1 VGAQHSDVE
10 RFDALLKSLLSP
22 LEVELCS
29 NQVIRLK
36 NHYKLLLRWNSRINL
51 TSVREP
57 DEIAERHFGE
67 SLFLAQ
73 LLPHEGTVV
82 DIGSGAGFPGFP
94 VSVAR
99 PSLLVTLV
107 ESVRKKAAFLQELAR
122 NEARVKVYAGR
133 FHSVDWKFD
142 WAIWR
147 GVALEGIENDIALC
161 VDRVAA
167 ITSERQA
174 AQWKRRKK
182 LMWEQEQVIPWD
194 KRRVVL
200 VGRSI
205 HVPRET

>member
-1 VGAQHSDVE
+1 MGAQSSDVE
-10 RFDALLKSLLSP
+10 RFDALLKSVIAP
-22 LEVELCS
+22 LEVELGPE
-29 NQVIRLK
+29 QIIRLK

-57 DEIAERHFGE
+57 SEIAERHFGE

-82 DIGSGAGFPGFP
+82 DIGSGAGFPGVP

-99 PSLLVTLV
+99 PALLMTLV
-107 ESVRKKAAFLQELAR
+107 ESVRKKAAFLQELVR
-122 NEARVKVYAGR
+122 NEARVKVHAGR
-133 FHSVDWKFD
+133 FRSVNRNFD

-147 GVALEGIENDIALC
+147 GVALEGIEDDIALR

-167 ITSERQA
+167 ITSEHQA
-174 AQWKRRKK
+174 ALWKRRKN
-182 LMWEQEQVIPWD
+182 LVWEREQVVPWG

-200 VGRSI
+200 VGRCI
-205 HVPRET
+205 RVPRET

>member
-1 VGAQHSDVE
+1 ME
-10 RFDALLKSLLSP
+10 RFDALLKSVIAP
-22 LEVELCS
+22 LEVELGPE
-29 NQVIRLK
+29 QIIRLK
-36 NHYKLLLRWNSRINL
+36 NHYKLLSRWNSRINL

-57 DEIAERHFGE
+57 SEIAERHFGE

-122 NEARVKVYAGR
+122 NEARVKVHAGR
-133 FHSVDWKFD
+133 FHSVGRNFD

-147 GVALEGIENDIALC
+147 GLALERIENDIALR

-167 ITSERQA
+167 ITSEHQA
-174 AQWKRRKK
+174 TLWKKRKK
-182 LMWEQEQVIPWD
+182 LVWEREQVVPWD

-200 VGRSI
+200 VGQSI
-205 HVPRET
+205 HVSRGT